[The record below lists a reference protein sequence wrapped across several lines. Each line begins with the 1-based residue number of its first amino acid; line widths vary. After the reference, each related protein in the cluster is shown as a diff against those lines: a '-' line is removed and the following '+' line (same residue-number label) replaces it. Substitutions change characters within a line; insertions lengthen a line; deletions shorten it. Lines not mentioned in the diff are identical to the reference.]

1 LNIEASEDEE
11 VIMEKFFSVATRPIK
26 GKECGSA
33 IEKDEGKG
41 MNGEKTENSK

>member
-1 LNIEASEDEE
+1 
-11 VIMEKFFSVATRPIK
+11 MEKFLSVATRPIK